1 MRQWKESL
9 LLKIMIRRLL
19 TDFQLDP
26 WEQTW
31 VKFDSN
37 LIIFIKNAFGNI
49 VYKISPI
56 FCWDVLTYPLTTK
69 RTSPKV
75 MLTRSSIFISSEV
88 CWANL
93 RDHDVCAVLR
103 MWRLFFNNP
112 FRPGSRKVVY
122 CLHWKWMSQR
132 NHDKMSTHDVSRY
145 FVRFRQL
152 LTHWGW
158 MTQKCVSKLTIIGS
172 GHGLSPVRHQAIIWT
187 NAGILL
193 TRPWGQT
200 LVKSLS

>member
-1 MRQWKESL
+1 MRLE
-9 LLKIMIRRLL
+9 
-19 TDFQLDP
+19 
-26 WEQTW
+26 
-31 VKFDSN
+31 
-37 LIIFIKNAFGNI
+37 
-49 VYKISPI
+49 ISSVRFRP

-75 MLTRSSIFISSEV
+75 MLTRGSIFVSSEV

-93 RDHDVCAVLR
+93 RDYSVCAVLR

-132 NHDKMSTHDVSRY
+132 NHDKMSTHDVSRD

-152 LTHWGW
+152 LTHWGR
-158 MTQKCVSKLTIIGS
+158 MTHICVSKLTSIGS
-172 GHGLSPVRHQAIIWT
+172 DNGLSSDRRQAIIWT

-193 TRPWGQT
+193 IRSWGTNFDETFITIYTFSFTKMLLKMSSGKWRPFCLG
-200 LVKSLS
+200 LNVL